1 MRKAFI
7 IFAALMIIFSVSWAQ
22 ETTAVPGK
30 AARGR
35 RPPAAGQP
43 QQPQDVKYTNDSV
56 ARLSFVEG
64 KTFIQRASDLGFE
77 EGVLNMPISEGDR
90 LGTADGRMEVHFGRG
105 NYIRLDNDSKLDI
118 LNLPKKGDDI
128 ARMRVWSG
136 SVYLVVG
143 TLAKEKG
150 IEIHTAD
157 SSFYVLDKGIYRI
170 NVRENHD
177 TEVLVFRGLIEAAGE
192 GRLDPGQG
200 RAAARGRRGPVLRQA
215 LALHGRRRRRLR
227 PFQPHP
233 GTPNS
238 ASSSPGTPRDTSPK
252 ISRTTSPSST
262 RTASGATSPPYG
274 DVWAPNGI
282 DADWRPYWNGRWVWL
297 GLSGWTWLP
306 YEPWGWATFHYGRW
320 HWGLDLGW
328 YWIPMSMWGPAWVD
342 WWWDDFYFGWA
353 PMSYWGYPGILMGN
367 RFYGGYYGAYYPSGS
382 RALTV
387 VRRDQLKAPNA
398 SRVAV
403 RDTATLG
410 SLTKMSLSSRTVNLR
425 PSGTRISV
433 QPINGN
439 RVMLRKD
446 GSSGGLVPDRGGI
459 ARASGHGV
467 ERDCDQEERGLAGQ
481 DHGSAGQIEQFR
493 QVRASPFVRLI
504 QEFRVR
510 GTQDPEERV
519 RVGRALCLGRRL
531 PVAPWP
537 RHPGPPSGAA
547 RRRACGP
554 IRPRRASTARIPTTA
569 TAARRGPGR
578 SRAGTITAAPR
589 AEDLSLVAGRPA
601 RAARRP
607 RISPRSGSSSGRRP
621 RAGAPPRSRGA
632 VPARIRA
639 GAGREGDSNPFP
651 IQGGVP
657 FT

>member
-1 MRKAFI
+1 MRKALI
-7 IFAALMIIFSVSWAQ
+7 IFAALMIIFSISWAQ
-22 ETTAVPGK
+22 ETTPSQEK
-30 AARGR
+30 
-35 RPPAAGQP
+35 PPAAAVPPQPGQA
-43 QQPQDVKYTNDSV
+43 QQPQDAKYTNDSV
-56 ARLSFVEG
+56 ARVSFVEG

-136 SVYLVVG
+136 SAYLVVG

-157 SSFYVLDKGIYRI
+157 SSFYVLDKGIFRI

-177 TEVLVFRGLIEAAGE
+177 TEVLVFRGLIEVAGE
-192 GRLDPGQG
+192 GGSTLVKADQRLEVSEGRFSGKPSPFMAVADDAFDRFNQSRNSELGQQFAG
-200 RAAARGRRGPVLRQA
+200 NAKRYLPEDLGDYESELDQNGEWRYV
-215 LALHGRRRRRLR
+215 
-227 PFQPHP
+227 
-233 GTPNS
+233 
-238 ASSSPGTPRDTSPK
+238 
-252 ISRTTSPSST
+252 
-262 RTASGATSPPYG
+262 PPYG
-274 DVWAPNGI
+274 DVWTPNGI

-297 GLSGWTWLP
+297 GLSGWTWMP
-306 YEPWGWATFHYGRW
+306 YDPWGWVTFHYGRW
-320 HWGLDLGW
+320 HWGMDLGW
-328 YWIPMSMWGPAWVD
+328 YWIPMSMWGPGWVN

-425 PSGTRISV
+425 PSGTKISV

-459 ARASGHGV
+459 ARPSGQGSSGTSIKRNDGSQGKSTGAQGKSGNSGKSAPARSSGSSKSSGSGARRIRKSESMSAAPSALGGYGSSVASSSGT
-467 ERDCDQEERGLAGQ
+467 A
-481 DHGSAGQIEQFR
+481 
-493 QVRASPFVRLI
+493 
-504 QEFRVR
+504 VR
-510 GTQDPEERV
+510 GGAPQSV
-519 RVGRALCLGRRL
+519 RTYPSSPAIHSPNPYYGDGGAGRARSF
-531 PVAPWP
+531 
-537 RHPGPPSGAA
+537 SG
-547 RRRACGP
+547 GNYY
-554 IRPRRASTARIPTTA
+554 
-569 TAARRGPGR
+569 GR
-578 SRAGTITAAPR
+578 SSSGIYRSSPSSRSGGSSGRIT
-589 AEDLSLVAGRPA
+589 S
-601 RAARRP
+601 
-607 RISPRSGSSSGRRP
+607 RSGSSSGRSSSGRSS
-621 RAGAPPRSRGA
+621 GSVSRGSSGSHSSGGG
-632 VPARIRA
+632 ARR
-639 GAGREGDSNPFP
+639 R
-651 IQGGVP
+651 
-657 FT
+657 